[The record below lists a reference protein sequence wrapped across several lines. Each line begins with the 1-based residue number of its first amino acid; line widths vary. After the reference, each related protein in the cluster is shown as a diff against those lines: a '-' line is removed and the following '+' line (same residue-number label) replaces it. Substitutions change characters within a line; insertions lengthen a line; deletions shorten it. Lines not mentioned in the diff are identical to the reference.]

1 MRHNTARRRSVH
13 DWQREEARLYPG
25 PGPGT
30 GSTPCA
36 PRPADG
42 GGAGD
47 GGRGGLDGRLA
58 PARLEPAGGPD
69 PGPGA
74 GAGQRRPPL
83 PGERAPAGDA
93 PGAGLVNAGW
103 RLFQHAQTGWGMRL
117 VWGLAGYDGMCRP
130 LGYQAFVFLNEQYT
144 GTLSPQ
150 QMNSRTD
157 GALQSVTL
165 SAPIP
170 GAAGRIAGTFSRYK
184 AEDPLCCPSQ
194 TTVVQYR
201 IQLGPQGPTVI
212 AGQATGSQ
220 TAPPAPTSGAGPR
233 HRGRTPSAPASPG
246 SASPTTC
253 AWPPTSSGR
262 PSRPPPSRPSPS
274 RPSAGPHRSTSA
286 SRSSRARTAPPR
298 SAAPS
303 AKPSSAST
311 PWPGCGPSIPPWPRG

>member
-1 MRHNTARRRSVH
+1 MPVQGNDDPRC
-13 DWQREEARLYPG
+13 RENE
-25 PGPGT
+25 
-30 GSTPCA
+30 
-36 PRPADG
+36 
-42 GGAGD
+42 
-47 GGRGGLDGRLA
+47 
-58 PARLEPAGGPD
+58 
-69 PGPGA
+69 
-74 GAGQRRPPL
+74 RPPET
-83 PGERAPAGDA
+83 PQEQA
-93 PGAGLVNAGW
+93 LVNAGW

-170 GAAGRIAGTFSRYK
+170 GAAGRISGTFSRYK

-220 TAPPAPTSGAGPR
+220 TAPPAPTSGAGR
-233 HRGRTPSAPASPG
+233 RRTRRRTPSAPASPG
-246 SASPTTC
+246 SASPTT
-253 AWPPTSSGR
+253 
-262 PSRPPPSRPSPS
+262 
-274 RPSAGPHRSTSA
+274 
-286 SRSSRARTAPPR
+286 
-298 SAAPS
+298 
-303 AKPSSAST
+303 
-311 PWPGCGPSIPPWPRG
+311 